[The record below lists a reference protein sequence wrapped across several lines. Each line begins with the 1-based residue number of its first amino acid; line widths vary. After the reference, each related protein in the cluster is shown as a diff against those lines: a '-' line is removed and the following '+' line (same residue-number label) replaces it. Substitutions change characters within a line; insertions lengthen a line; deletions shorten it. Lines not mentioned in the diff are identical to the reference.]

1 MIRLATL
8 ALCLAAALE
17 AGELVGPV
25 PRQQLIPQSELMAAN
40 AARKDLIWI
49 AGAAAWD
56 LGTTEMA
63 LRGCTGCQESNPLLR
78 GSSTR
83 LILKAS
89 ATAGAGYLCYR
100 LRRAGRHREAKA
112 TRWITVGLWVAAGV
126 VNLTHLR

>member
-25 PRQQLIPQSELMAAN
+25 PRQKLIPQSELMAAN

-78 GSSTR
+78 DGSTR

>member
-17 AGELVGPV
+17 AGELVGPPA
-25 PRQQLIPQSELMAAN
+25 PRNSDTSRGSFSSSG
-40 AARKDLIWI
+40 ARKDFIWL

-78 GSSTR
+78 DGSTR